1 MALAA
6 LVALLVG
13 AAFSWFGTSDT
24 AQVWYWERQS
34 TPQLEQAVKSQPEA
48 PWPAYIL
55 GTRYAE
61 QDRLEPAMDLFEKA
75 RNLAPNNYRPHFSM
89 GLGFL
94 RLGVPDAAVPELTRA
109 ADLAPRNDRVIC
121 YLGNAFRL
129 VNRYRE
135 AVTAGETAVKLN
147 PRRAENW
154 HQLGLTYYRPTGQQG
169 KGRDY
174 LQRATEL
181 EPTNAEY
188 QRDYASAL
196 SDTGQYA
203 GAETHAREAVRLNP
217 SDPVARYLLGK
228 ILHRSQTSPEQA
240 IDMLRT
246 AIRLSPQT
254 FQPHY
259 ELGVLLEEQG
269 DYAGA
274 LKEFEVSSRIN
285 GRHEQSWFHQ
295 ASTAA
300 RLGRSAQASAARAR
314 FQALTRDRDERQYL
328 ERRVFD
334 HPDDAALRLR
344 FAALLERNDDLVG
357 AAMQC
362 QAILKKNPKHP
373 QARAL
378 LARLAKR
385 AGVPE
390 DGKPAGR

>member
-1 MALAA
+1 
-6 LVALLVG
+6 
-13 AAFSWFGTSDT
+13 
-24 AQVWYWERQS
+24 
-34 TPQLEQAVKSQPEA
+34 
-48 PWPAYIL
+48 
-55 GTRYAE
+55 
-61 QDRLEPAMDLFEKA
+61 MDLFEKA